1 MIGPALAGRC
11 GAIAAGL
18 LLDRVI
24 GDPPNRLH
32 PVAWF
37 GSVMVRVERGLW
49 ADDRARG
56 VAHASIGVAIGA
68 SAGRV
73 IGSTPVAVA
82 ISVAGRS
89 LRSAAAGIGLLLD
102 QGDVVGARRELR
114 ALVGRDPSELD
125 ASGIAAAAI
134 ESVAENSVDA
144 VVAPVFWALL
154 GGATGTLAY
163 RAVNTMDAMVG
174 HRSDRHERY
183 GWASARLDDGAN
195 YVPAR
200 IFALLV
206 AVVRPGRARAVL
218 GLIRRDAGA
227 HPSPNAGVAET
238 AMAAALGVELG
249 GPLRYGDRVE
259 RRPTLG
265 QGPRPQPADVPAAI
279 SVANRAE
286 LLLAGLLAAGAI
298 ASASIS
304 ARRR

>member
-1 MIGPALAGRC
+1 MTSRGLARRC
-11 GAIAAGL
+11 AAVAVGL
-18 LLDRVI
+18 LIDRAI

-37 GSVMVRVERGLW
+37 GSAMQRVEQDLW

-56 VAHASIGVAIGA
+56 VAHTSIGVAIGW
-68 SAGRV
+68 SAGRLG
-73 IGSTPVAVA
+73 GSTPLAVAV
-82 ISVAGRS
+82 SVAGRS
-89 LRSAAAGIGLLLD
+89 LRGTAGVVGASLD
-102 QGDVVGARRELR
+102 RGDVVGARSQLR
-114 ALVGRDPSELD
+114 SLVGRDPSDLD
-125 ASGIAAAAI
+125 ASAIAAAVI

-154 GGATGTLAY
+154 GGAPGTLAY

-206 AVVRPGRARAVL
+206 AAVRPGQARAVL

-238 AMAAALGVELG
+238 AMAAALGIELG

-286 LLLAGLLAAGAI
+286 LLLAGLLTVGALARAA
-298 ASASIS
+298 S
-304 ARRR
+304 ARRW